1 MENNNM
7 YVNYEDL
14 SAKIEL
20 LKKEKINMENV
31 LQNLKVDFNNMVNYW
46 SGNTGEK
53 VYDYLIKYSND
64 FPKIIN
70 QINREIV
77 FLECVIEAYKMM
89 DDSIS
94 KRLEDNFNIEM

>member
-1 MENNNM
+1 MENSNI
-7 YVNYEDL
+7 YIDYEDL
-14 SAKIEL
+14 AAKIEL

-31 LQNLKVDFNNMVNYW
+31 VQNLKSDFYNMINYW
-46 SGNTGEK
+46 GGSTGEK

-64 FPKIIN
+64 LPKIIS

-77 FLECVIEAYKMM
+77 FLECVIDAYKIM
-89 DDSIS
+89 DDSIN